1 MRSSELEDA
10 ILALYAMQDQR
21 DEARREVCA
30 LEADTIEDQREYAKQ
45 RGWDCFGSNTCKEAH
60 NEETNKDSG

>member
-1 MRSSELEDA
+1 
-10 ILALYAMQDQR
+10 MQEQR

-45 RGWDCFGSNTCKEAH
+45 RGWTCFEKDTCKEAQ
-60 NEETNKDSG
+60 NG

>member
-45 RGWDCFGSNTCKEAH
+45 RGWDCFGQDTCKEAH
-60 NEETNKDSG
+60 NEETNKDPG